1 MRVLI
6 LGWEFPP
13 AKTGG
18 LGTHCYELVKNLGEK
33 GVQVLLFIPRRAKG
47 AKHSLKNV
55 EIVEVGSSI
64 VSPYNATKPSKTFEE
79 GYGWNFFNEVE
90 AFNRKCVELAMK
102 YDFDVVHSHD
112 WISIPAGIEIKRMK
126 GTPLVFTIHSTEYD
140 RTANIYPLK
149 RIVDIEKRGLDEA
162 NIVITVSKQ
171 MKAQLIDRYQT
182 DPNKIKVIYNGIDYT
197 KFLGLTNKDGKKI
210 VLFLGRLTNQKG
222 PYFFLH
228 TAAKV
233 LEKRKD
239 VLFAIAGQG
248 EKMTELIKMAIGM
261 GIMDN
266 VVFTG
271 YLSDEE
277 MHYAYSM
284 ANVYV
289 MPSVAEP
296 FGITALEAIASGTPV
311 IVSKNA
317 GVAEQVSHC
326 FKVDYWDTH
335 EMANMIISILDYPV
349 LGECMRRNSYKEL
362 GSFGWDKVADQ
373 TIDVYRGVR

>member
-33 GVQVLLFIPRRAKG
+33 GIKVLLFIPKRTSNV
-47 AKHSLKNV
+47 KHNLKNV

-64 VSPYNATKPSKTFEE
+64 VSTYNTTAPEIFEK
-79 GYGWNFFNEVE
+79 GYGWNFFQEVE
-90 AFNRKCVELAMK
+90 AFNRKCVDLAMK
-102 YDFDVVHSHD
+102 MDFDVIHSHD
-112 WISIPAGIEIKRMK
+112 WISIPAGMELKRRK
-126 GTPLVFTIHSTEYD
+126 GKPLVLTMHSTEYD
-140 RTANIYPLK
+140 RTANIYPLQK
-149 RIVDIEKRGLDEA
+149 IVDIEKTGLDEA
-162 NIVITVSKQ
+162 NMIITVSRQ
-171 MKAQLIDRYQT
+171 MKAQLIDRYQA
-182 DPNKIKVIYNGIDYT
+182 DSNKIKVIYNGIDYR
-197 KFLGLTNKDGKKI
+197 KFFGLTKKGDKKI

-228 TAAKV
+228 AAAKV

-239 VLFAIAGQG
+239 VLFAVSGQG
-248 EKMTELIKMAIGM
+248 EKMTELIKMAINMNIM
-261 GIMDN
+261 GNM
-266 VVFTG
+266 VFTG
-271 YLSDEE
+271 YLSEE
-277 MHYAYSM
+277 EIRHAYSM
-284 ANVYV
+284 ADVYV

-317 GVAEQVSHC
+317 GVAEKISHC

-335 EMANMIISILDYPV
+335 EMANKIIGILDYPA
-349 LGECMRRNSYKEL
+349 LGSCMRRNSYREL
-362 GSFGWDKVADQ
+362 DGFGWDKVADQ
-373 TIDVYRGVR
+373 TIAVYRGV